1 MVYENDVLIL
11 RKPTIDDAQ
20 KVWDFRQ
27 EFIDNDEVMCG
38 DSGMKKYENYVDWL
52 DKVSKDDNPEF
63 LQVGRVLATQF
74 IAIRKSDNIVVGAVN
89 VRHSLTD
96 NLRIHGGHIGD
107 CIRKS
112 ERGKGYGTMQI
123 GLALQ
128 FCKDI
133 GVDRALMS
141 CVKTNIASERSIVK
155 NGGILENEVFADGE
169 VYKRFWINL
178 Q

>member
-1 MVYENDVLIL
+1 MMYENDVLIL
-11 RKPTIDDAQ
+11 RRPTIDDSE

-27 EFIDNDEVMCG
+27 EFIDNDEVMYG
-38 DSGMKKYENYVDWL
+38 DSSMKKYDNYADWL
-52 DKVSKDDNPEF
+52 DRVSKDDNHDF
-63 LQVGRVLATQF
+63 LQSGRVSATQF
-74 IAIRKSDNIVVGAVN
+74 IAIRKSDNVVVGAVN

-112 ERGKGYGTMQI
+112 ERGKGYETMQI

-128 FCKDI
+128 FCKDL
-133 GVDRALMS
+133 GVDKALMS

-155 NGGILENEVFADGE
+155 NGGVLENEVFADGE
-169 VYKRFWINL
+169 VYKRFWIDL
-178 Q
+178 K